1 MTAIMTFTIDEDGWC
16 QQARQMLSP
25 NHNERPEGQPVELL
39 VIHNISL
46 PPGQF
51 GGPYITDMF
60 LNRLDCD
67 LHPFFD
73 QLRELRV
80 SSHFF
85 IRRTGELIQF
95 VPTEKRAWHAGASSF
110 MGREGCNDFSIGIEV
125 EGTDFVPFEPAQYK
139 TLTALTK
146 ALADRYPQMKNVT
159 GHEHIAPVRKTD
171 PGPFFDWTGYSQALI
186 DNDINLIPW
195 FGDTSPTC

>member
-1 MTAIMTFTIDEDGWC
+1 MTFTIDQDGWC
-16 QQARQMLSP
+16 PQARQMLSR

-67 LHPFFD
+67 QHPFFD
-73 QLRELRV
+73 QLRGLKV

-139 TLTALTK
+139 TLASLTK
-146 ALADRYPQMKNVT
+146 ALAARYPQMKNVT

-171 PGPFFDWTGYSQALI
+171 PGPFFDWAGYSQAMA
-186 DNDINLIPW
+186 DNDIDLVPW
-195 FGDTSPTC
+195 FGDTPPTC

>member
-1 MTAIMTFTIDEDGWC
+1 MTFTIDQDGWC
-16 QQARQMLSP
+16 PQARQMLSP
-25 NHNERPEGQPVELL
+25 NHNDRPEGQPVELL

-67 LHPFFD
+67 QHPFFD
-73 QLRELRV
+73 QLRKLKV

-85 IRRTGELIQF
+85 IKRTGELIQF
-95 VPTEKRAWHAGASSF
+95 VPTEKRAWHTGASSF
-110 MGREGCNDFSIGIEV
+110 MGREGCNDFSVGIEV

-139 TLTALTK
+139 TLAALTK
-146 ALADRYPQMKNVT
+146 ALAARYPQMKNVT
-159 GHEHIAPVRKTD
+159 GHEHIAPIRKTD
-171 PGPFFDWTGYSQALI
+171 PGPFFDWTGYCQAMADNGI
-186 DNDINLIPW
+186 DLVPW
-195 FGDTSPTC
+195 FGDTSPAC

>member
-1 MTAIMTFTIDEDGWC
+1 MTFTIDRDGWC
-16 QQARQMLSP
+16 PQARQMLSP

-67 LHPFFD
+67 QHPFFD
-73 QLRELRV
+73 QLRKLKV

-85 IRRTGELIQF
+85 IKRTGELIQF

-110 MGREGCNDFSIGIEV
+110 MGREGCNDFSVGIEV

-139 TLTALTK
+139 TLAALTK
-146 ALADRYPQMKNVT
+146 ALAARYPQMKNVT
-159 GHEHIAPVRKTD
+159 GHEHIAPIRKTD
-171 PGPFFDWTGYSQALI
+171 PGPFFDWTGYCQAMADNGI
-186 DNDINLIPW
+186 DLVPW
-195 FGDTSPTC
+195 FGDTSPAC

>member
-1 MTAIMTFTIDEDGWC
+1 MTFTIDQDGWC
-16 QQARQMLSP
+16 PQARQMLSP
-25 NHNERPEGQPVELL
+25 NHNDRPEGQPVELL

-67 LHPFFD
+67 QHPFFD
-73 QLRELRV
+73 QLRKLKV

-85 IRRTGELIQF
+85 IKRTGELIQF

-110 MGREGCNDFSIGIEV
+110 MGREGCNDFSVGIEV

-139 TLTALTK
+139 TLAALTK
-146 ALADRYPQMKNVT
+146 ALAARYPQMKNVT
-159 GHEHIAPVRKTD
+159 GHEHIAPIRKTD
-171 PGPFFDWTGYSQALI
+171 PGPFFDWTGYCQAMADNGI
-186 DNDINLIPW
+186 DLVPW
-195 FGDTSPTC
+195 FGDTSPAC